1 MREGGGSCTRPNRNT
16 PYPSYGMY
24 PVPLGVNFLVSH
36 KVSGTGQFTGADYG
50 RARATVT
57 NVDTNAV
64 VRVAS
69 KLYGTPSNALT
80 VEFVDR
86 GAGNAVSSTY
96 VEQIGSAIRVI
107 LRRGSSGA
115 PLATSA
121 EVAAAING
129 FVATPGG
136 PAGPIG
142 AVANGTGLG
151 VVSAAAPVSLAGGV
165 APGSVGPYAF
175 RWAANNTN
183 MGLLH
188 VEQESSVII
197 RQMDAAFT
205 VPSGT
210 RTLTISRAP
219 LNEAFEPDLT
229 EAVPLLEYGDLTNA
243 TPNLS
248 ASDMNWLLPPCWA
261 LVVTTSVALAG
272 LVRFDLR
279 RDL

>member
-1 MREGGGSCTRPNRNT
+1 
-16 PYPSYGMY
+16 MY

-50 RARATVT
+50 RAKATLT
-57 NVDTNAV
+57 NVDANAR

-80 VEFVDR
+80 VELVDR
-86 GAGNAVSSTY
+86 GAGNIVATTY
-96 VEQIGSAIRVI
+96 VEQVGSAIRVV
-107 LRRGSSGA
+107 LRRGSGGA

-129 FVATPGG
+129 YVASPGG

-142 AVANGTGLG
+142 AVAGGDGTG
-151 VVSAAAPVSLAGGV
+151 VVSALSPVALAGGV
-165 APGSVGPYAF
+165 DPTMAGHYAF

-248 ASDMNWLLPPCWA
+248 ASDMNWLLPPRWA

-272 LVRFDLR
+272 IVRFDFR